1 MQTSIA
7 HVPDAIGGKT
17 AIEAERDDLRDLL
30 AAIRDALDVP
40 PGNRRQ
46 ALIDGRVLLVL
57 GTVRDVLD
65 DKVRVPFIPFETDLL
80 RRKVAEDG
88 VPGA

>member
-1 MQTSIA
+1 MHTSIA
-7 HVPDAIGGKT
+7 HVPRSVGGKS
-17 AIEAERDDLRDLL
+17 AVEAERDDLRDLL
-30 AAIRDALDVP
+30 AAIRDTLDLP
-40 PGNRRQ
+40 PGVRRQ
-46 ALIDGRVLLVL
+46 ALLDGRVLLVL

-88 VPGA
+88 GIGA